1 MDGID
6 QIIGESIRKNEIL
19 AIVHSCTGQQY
30 FPNSTG
36 ADSCQVKHKSIGH
49 KYNDNS
55 RDNDKSG
62 TNAPPNQEN
71 IKRCIHKISSAIE
84 ITQERTYD
92 SDPLFGVELLRSLA
106 VKSAAMHDTDV
117 VKSTVTGLFKIL
129 TYAVSNEEKFGRPF
143 YIHSHQNENQSDELS
158 PQENTNID
166 DPPTRIIFANPKEA
180 SLSDT
185 VMNELSVICNMAADG
200 RHLPIISHFVEE
212 YISLSLVI
220 VNFAPPKS
228 SEEFARVT
236 DWFSQLVLYAYNNF
250 PSYLKKHITI
260 PMVRFN
266 NDLHS
271 RFPQASRTLKIYM
284 KNIIDEPN
292 KPTSQK
298 GN

>member
-1 MDGID
+1 MTKD
-6 QIIGESIRKNEIL
+6 QQVILMEFTKSIGESIRKNEIL

-55 RDNDKSG
+55 RNSDKSD
-62 TNAPPNQEN
+62 TDAAPINQEN
-71 IKRCIHKISSAIE
+71 IKRYIHKILSAIE

-92 SDPLFGVELLRSLA
+92 KDPLFGVELLRSLA
-106 VKSAAMHDTDV
+106 VKSAAIHDTDV

-200 RHLPIISHFVEE
+200 RHLPIISH
-212 YISLSLVI
+212 
-220 VNFAPPKS
+220 
-228 SEEFARVT
+228 
-236 DWFSQLVLYAYNNF
+236 
-250 PSYLKKHITI
+250 
-260 PMVRFN
+260 RFN